1 MKFSFSPK
9 IIILLFVIAGRYFL
23 IDATQDHSV
32 PEQQEDR
39 ILQDRPLENDVGP
52 CSNSC
57 DSSAIIDSV
66 PSLDIQVEEQDEE
79 ETGGIFGGLLGRLM
93 NGLFKIF
100 KRRQDDGPKYTVG
113 TESIIPLLADSSSK
127 FKTLAEMIMQ
137 ESLTDGALS
146 TTPDAVKML
155 YTAAADNMMLVT
167 TVLDPIVDNMRLHA
181 TMDLRSISCDLM
193 TVLTL
198 LRDITVP
205 NIKLM
210 AKLLY
215 TNSDD
220 AATTNTINQYID
232 TSNVDMALLSTAS
245 TTTSSIEDGTC
256 LSAPL
261 ESATARLSAE
271 KTSIQGLLNFLFDD
285 TLDVGPAGNIVSIVL
300 LILLFPVSI
309 VISIAYTIFFIL
321 YRIYN
326 QIFGDPAI
334 GIFQALLLILF
345 FSLLIPFAVINE
357 ILENIKELFT
367 NNPDP
372 SPTPSP
378 TTPFP
383 TPSPTISPAPS
394 ATSVTP
400 QALEVKRRIMGVL
413 HSPIKTIVTLLG
425 NENRFTD
432 VTKEDKHEMDCEMA
446 GLSCKADALSN
457 ILPF

>member
-1 MKFSFSPK
+1 MKFSFSPNVM
-9 IIILLFVIAGRYFL
+9 IVFFVIAGRCL
-23 IDATQDHSV
+23 LSDATPGHYV

-39 ILQDRPLENDVGP
+39 ILQDKPRENDVEP
-52 CSNSC
+52 CSSSC
-57 DSSAIIDSV
+57 DSSAISALDA
-66 PSLDIQVEEQDEE
+66 SLDIQVEEQDDEV

-93 NGLFKIF
+93 NGFFKIF
-100 KRRQDDGPKYTVG
+100 KRRQGDRPKYTVG
-113 TESIIPLLADSSSK
+113 TESIIQLLADSSSK
-127 FKTLAEMIMQ
+127 FKTLAKMIMQ

-146 TTPDAVKML
+146 TTPDAVNML

-215 TNSDD
+215 INSDD

-232 TSNVDMALLSTAS
+232 TSNLDMLSTAS
-245 TTTSSIEDGTC
+245 TTTSSIEDSTC
-256 LSAPL
+256 ISAPL

-271 KTSIQGLLNFLFDD
+271 KTSIRGLLNFLFDD
-285 TLDVGPAGNIVSIVL
+285 TLDVGPVGNIVSIVL
-300 LILLFPVSI
+300 LILFFPVSI
-309 VISIAYTIFFIL
+309 VISIAFTIFFIS

-326 QIFGDPAI
+326 QIFGDPVI
-334 GIFQALLLILF
+334 GIFRALLLILIF
-345 FSLLIPFAVINE
+345 ALAIPFTVIYE
-357 ILENIKELFT
+357 ILENLKELFT

-378 TTPFP
+378 K
-383 TPSPTISPAPS
+383 ISPAPS

-425 NENRFTD
+425 NENRITD
-432 VTKEDKHEMDCEMA
+432 VTKEDKHEMDCEMV